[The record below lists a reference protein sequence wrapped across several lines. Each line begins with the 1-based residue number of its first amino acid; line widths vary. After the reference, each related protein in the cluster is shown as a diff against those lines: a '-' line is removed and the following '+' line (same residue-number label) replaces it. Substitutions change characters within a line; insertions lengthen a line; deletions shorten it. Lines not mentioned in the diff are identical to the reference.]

1 MACFEFAMV
10 TGVVDKR
17 HFGAHIAWLDIG
29 TEAYVR

>member
-1 MACFEFAMV
+1 MACFEFVMV

-17 HFGAHIAWLDIG
+17 DLAAHIAWLDIG